1 MMRNRNFLLVFIS
14 LALMFTNVIAN
25 RAIAAEIEYMSTQEL
40 RQQVDIFARNYFANI
55 YTDKIL
61 DEDLKVD
68 VGNLDSRLRLA
79 RCERPLELDV
89 NSPAH
94 MAANA
99 TIKTTC
105 NGAHRWSIYIPVY
118 IEVYSEIV
126 VASRTLKRG
135 ATISAE
141 DLDFQVINVAR
152 YGSGQVQDAKRII
165 GQELTRAVNAGAAI
179 KLSHVRPAQVVNKG
193 DTVVIEARGNM
204 IAVAVNGEALENGH
218 VGKQIRVRNNQS
230 KRVIDGVV
238 SGPGRVSISI

>member
-1 MMRNRNFLLVFIS
+1 M
-14 LALMFTNVIAN
+14 T
-25 RAIAAEIEYMSTQEL
+25 TQEL
-40 RQQVDIFARNYFANI
+40 RQQIDLFARNHFAGI

-61 DEDLKVD
+61 DKDLKID

-79 RCERPLELDV
+79 RCGQPLEMDV
-89 NSPAH
+89 NTPAH
-94 MAANA
+94 MTANA

-105 NGAHRWSIYIPVY
+105 AGTQRWSIYVPVD

-135 ATISAE
+135 STIGEE
-141 DLDFQVINVAR
+141 DLNFQVINIAR
-152 YGSGQVQDAKRII
+152 YGSGHVQDAKRIV
-165 GQELTRAVNAGAAI
+165 GQELTRSVNAGEAI
-179 KLSHVRPAQVVNKG
+179 KLSHVRPAQVVSKG
-193 DTVVIEARGNM
+193 DTVVIEVRGNM

-230 KRVIDGVV
+230 KRVVDGVV